1 MDPCGFSGA
10 KPTDPHRCNSCIR
23 TTRRRNFLNEEKS
36 ARLELFAATE
46 GGSSFWGSEI
56 TQQGAHQTLLR
67 IKDGFYRSSKAE
79 KTLAQLNPG
88 GAAALLECI
97 ESAGGVFITPG
108 DESWPQ
114 QLDDLATPP
123 IGLVVKG
130 KVDSLKARSI
140 AIVGTRNPTPY
151 GARIA
156 SDFAAGFVDR
166 EWSIISGGAYGIDT
180 HAHKGAL
187 IAEGITIA
195 VIASGIDINYPAGN
209 ERLFTEIA
217 ELGAIVSEV
226 MPGTPA
232 FPSRF
237 LTRNRII
244 AALSMSTLVVEA
256 AFRSGSLRTARDAA
270 ELMRPVMAIP
280 GPINSPTS
288 EGTHR
293 LIGERAAEIVTSV
306 SDAVELISSLEQL
319 V

>member
-1 MDPCGFSGA
+1 
-10 KPTDPHRCNSCIR
+10 
-23 TTRRRNFLNEEKS
+23 LNDEKS
-36 ARLELFAATE
+36 ARLELFAAIE
-46 GGSSFWGSEI
+46 GGSSFWSSEI

-79 KTLAQLNPG
+79 KTLAQLHPG
-88 GAAALLECI
+88 GAAALLESI
-97 ESAGGVFITPG
+97 ENAGGIFITPE
-108 DESWPQ
+108 DATWPE
-114 QLDDLATPP
+114 QLEDLATPP

-130 KVDSLKARSI
+130 KVEALKARSI

-166 EWSIISGGAYGIDT
+166 EWSIVSGGAYGIDT

-209 ERLFTEIA
+209 ERLFSEIA

-306 SDAVELISSLEQL
+306 SDAVELITSLEQL

>member
-1 MDPCGFSGA
+1 MN
-10 KPTDPHRCNSCIR
+10 T
-23 TTRRRNFLNEEKS
+23 EKA
-36 ARLELFAATE
+36 ARLELFVAIE
-46 GGSSFWGSEI
+46 GGSTFWSREI
-56 TQQGAHQTLLR
+56 RTLGPIHTLHL
-67 IKDGFYRSSKAE
+67 IKDGFYRSSKGE
-79 KTLAQLNPG
+79 KTLSQIHPG
-88 GAAALLECI
+88 GAEAHSAVI
-97 ESAGGVFITPG
+97 ESAGGYFLTP
-108 DESWPQ
+108 DDPQWPP
-114 QLDDLATPP
+114 LLNDLATAP
-123 IGLVVKG
+123 IGLIVKG
-130 KVDSLKARSI
+130 KVESLSERSI

-166 EWSIISGGAYGIDT
+166 EWLIVSGGAYGIDT

-187 IAEGITIA
+187 IAEGVTIA

-209 ERLFTEIA
+209 ERLFAEIA

-244 AALSMSTLVVEA
+244 AALSVSTLVVEA

-306 SDAVELISSLEQL
+306 ADAVELISSLEDSFR
-319 V
+319 

>member
-1 MDPCGFSGA
+1 MND
-10 KPTDPHRCNSCIR
+10 
-23 TTRRRNFLNEEKS
+23 EKS
-36 ARLELFAATE
+36 ARLELFAAIE
-46 GGSSFWGSEI
+46 GGSSFWNSEI
-56 TQQGAHQTLLR
+56 NQQGAHLTLLR

-79 KTLAQLNPG
+79 KTLAQMHPG
-88 GAAALLECI
+88 GAAALLESI
-97 ESAGGVFITPG
+97 ENAGGIFITPE
-108 DESWPQ
+108 DATWPE
-114 QLDDLATPP
+114 QLEDLATPP

-130 KVDSLKARSI
+130 KVEALKTRSI

-166 EWSIISGGAYGIDT
+166 EWSIVSGGAYGIDT

-209 ERLFTEIA
+209 ERLFAEIA

-306 SDAVELISSLEQL
+306 SDAVELITSLEQL

>member
-1 MDPCGFSGA
+1 M
-10 KPTDPHRCNSCIR
+10 
-23 TTRRRNFLNEEKS
+23 
-36 ARLELFAATE
+36 ARLQLFAAIE
-46 GGSSFWGSEI
+46 GGSTFWMHEI
-56 TQQGAHQTLLR
+56 ACQGAEETLLR
-67 IKDGFYRSSKAE
+67 IKDGFYKSSKGE
-79 KTLAQLNPG
+79 KALGKLIHPDQLN
-88 GAAALLECI
+88 ESI
-97 ESAGGVFITPG
+97 ISAGGAFISPT
-108 DESWPQ
+108 DEQWPI
-114 QLDDLATPP
+114 QLNDLVAPP
-123 IGLVVKG
+123 IGLVIRGAVE
-130 KVDSLKARSI
+130 SLQNKSI

-166 EWSIISGGAYGIDT
+166 EWTVVSGGAYGIDT

-187 IAEGITIA
+187 IAEGQTIA
-195 VIASGIDINYPAGN
+195 VIASGIDINYPVGN
-209 ERLFTEIA
+209 ERLFNEIA
-217 ELGAIVSEV
+217 DNGAIVSEV
-226 MPGTPA
+226 MPGVPA

-244 AALSMSTLVVEA
+244 AALSQSTLVVEA

-306 SDAVELISSLEQL
+306 HDAIELISSLELL

>member
-1 MDPCGFSGA
+1 MNP
-10 KPTDPHRCNSCIR
+10 
-23 TTRRRNFLNEEKS
+23 EKA
-36 ARLELFAATE
+36 ARLELFAAIE
-46 GGSSFWGSEI
+46 GGSTFWTSEI
-56 TQQGAHQTLLR
+56 ASQGVIQTLHS
-67 IKDGFYRSSKAE
+67 IKDGFYRSSKGE
-79 KTLAQLNPG
+79 KTLSQIHPG
-88 GAAALLECI
+88 GADELVTLI
-97 ESAGGVFITPG
+97 DNAGGSFLTPEDLG
-108 DESWPQ
+108 WPN
-114 QLDDLATPP
+114 QLNDLAAMP
-123 IGLVVKG
+123 IGLIVKG
-130 KVDSLKARSI
+130 RVECLSQRSI

-166 EWSIISGGAYGIDT
+166 EWLIVSGGAYGIDT

-187 IAEGITIA
+187 IAEGVTIA
-195 VIASGIDINYPAGN
+195 VIASGVDINYPAGN
-209 ERLFTEIA
+209 ERLFAEIA

-244 AALSMSTLVVEA
+244 AALSKSTLVVEA

-270 ELMRPVMAIP
+270 ELLRPVMAIP

-306 SDAVELISSLEQL
+306 ADAIELISSLEDSFR
-319 V
+319 

>member
-1 MDPCGFSGA
+1 VNP
-10 KPTDPHRCNSCIR
+10 
-23 TTRRRNFLNEEKS
+23 EKS
-36 ARLELFAATE
+36 ARLELFAAIE
-46 GGSSFWGSEI
+46 GGSNFWTSEI
-56 TQQGAHQTLLR
+56 ASQGAIQVLHS
-67 IKDGFYRSSKAE
+67 IKDGFYRSSKGE
-79 KTLAQLNPG
+79 KTLSQIHPG
-88 GAAALLECI
+88 GVDALSALI
-97 ESAGGVFITPG
+97 DSAGGMFITPE
-108 DESWPQ
+108 DLEWPPQ
-114 QLDDLATPP
+114 INDLAASP
-123 IGLVVKG
+123 IGLIVKG
-130 KVDSLKARSI
+130 KTECLSQRSI

-166 EWSIISGGAYGIDT
+166 EWLVVSGGAYGIDT

-187 IAEGITIA
+187 IAEGVTIA

-209 ERLFTEIA
+209 ERLFAEIA
-217 ELGAIVSEV
+217 DLGAIVSEV

-244 AALSMSTLVVEA
+244 AALSKSTLVVEA

-270 ELMRPVMAIP
+270 ELLRPVMAIP

-306 SDAVELISSLEQL
+306 ADAVELISSLEDSFR
-319 V
+319 